1 MPARRFWS
9 SRMIDM
15 DQRVQAVLDRLDE
28 SIDNKPAVHELA
40 DAVNLSA
47 SHLRRV
53 FKAETGVP
61 LNQYLKSLRLQKS
74 KELIEHTFLNMK
86 QVMFAVGVKD
96 KSQFARD
103 FKKLTGFT
111 PTQYAARYRSTEKF
125 RTNILSH
132 K

>member
-1 MPARRFWS
+1 
-9 SRMIDM
+9 M
-15 DQRVQAVLDRLDE
+15 DQRVQAVLDLLGE
-28 SIDNKPAVHELA
+28 SIDSKPAVKELA
-40 DAVNLSA
+40 DAVNLSP

-61 LNQYLKSLRLQKS
+61 LNRYLKSLRLRKS

-86 QVMFAVGVKD
+86 QIMFAVGVKD

-103 FKKLTGFT
+103 FKRLTGFT
-111 PTQYAARYRSTEKF
+111 PTQYAARFRSTENFKAS
-125 RTNILSH
+125 ISSD

>member
-1 MPARRFWS
+1 
-9 SRMIDM
+9 M
-15 DQRVQAVLDRLDE
+15 DQRVQAVLALLGE
-28 SIDNKPAVHELA
+28 SIDNKPSIEELA

-61 LNQYLKSLRLQKS
+61 LNRYVKSLRLQKS

-86 QVMFAVGVKD
+86 QVMFTVGVKD
-96 KSQFARD
+96 KSQFSRD
-103 FKKLTGFT
+103 FKRLTGFT
-111 PTQYAARYRSTEKF
+111 PTQYAARFRSTEKF
-125 RTNILSH
+125 KTNILSP

>member
-1 MPARRFWS
+1 MV
-9 SRMIDM
+9 DM
-15 DQRVQAVLDRLDE
+15 DQRVQAVLALLGE
-28 SIDNKPAVHELA
+28 SIDSKLAVNELA
-40 DAVNLSA
+40 NAVNLSA

-53 FKAETGVP
+53 FKAETGIP
-61 LNQYLKSLRLQKS
+61 LNRYLKSLRLQKS

-86 QVMFAVGVKD
+86 QIMFAVGVKD

-111 PTQYAARYRSTEKF
+111 PTQYAARFRSTENFK
-125 RTNILSH
+125 TNILSH

>member
-1 MPARRFWS
+1 
-9 SRMIDM
+9 M
-15 DQRVQAVLDRLDE
+15 DQRVQAVLDLLGE
-28 SIDNKPAVHELA
+28 SIDAKPPVQDLA

-61 LNQYLKSLRLQKS
+61 LNRYLRSLRLQKS
-74 KELIEHTFLNMK
+74 KDLIEHTFLNMK
-86 QVMFAVGVKD
+86 QIMFSVGVKD

-103 FKKLTGFT
+103 FKKHTGFT
-111 PTQYAARYRSTEKF
+111 PTQYATRFRATEKF
-125 RTNILSH
+125 KTSILSH